1 MNSNFQMDALLEEKL
16 NDIDELIRSELEY
29 EPQSPTIL
37 NLQSLDF
44 MLNDPAYSP
53 EKIDAIFKS
62 PHNSPNEVNEV
73 EMEVQILDLKDVYD
87 KKTRRTFQGLEY
99 RLEDSEVT
107 VVLQASDEI
116 SSVRAFVQRCPEAA
130 IRTHDTIGPV
140 ELDINTSQSEALRR
154 VVSIDLGSVYKT
166 KDGDPVYWL
175 EKADVMQRNKW
186 ELIIVLDFSSGL
198 SGSVTSKPFR
208 VTTKAGYKAKD
219 KGDIDGGCSNVQRL
233 VRKITSPYG
242 RSVNDYD
249 DWERFRT
256 LSSPGHKE
264 KDGANALNEE
274 FKGFSLFVKDDHQP
288 LFEAKSEP
296 STKGKVSFQPDTLL
310 DKRMVTRYY
319 DRMQRIHHVDEQPDL
334 PGLLK
339 LVGSD
344 IDSNLADSPRR
355 RSTGHKSSDNDLWWA
370 CGRCFFERRK
380 KSTIKAH
387 VIQQVCQ
394 KTAEIKKSR
403 SNISKKKRQRHASW
417 DFGNESFKSY
427 SWKASLSV

>member
-53 EKIDAIFKS
+53 EKIDAILKS
-62 PHNSPNEVNEV
+62 PQNSPNEVNEV

-87 KKTRRTFQGLEY
+87 KKTRRTLQGLEY

-140 ELDINTSQSEALRR
+140 ELDINTLQSEALRR

-198 SGSVTSKPFR
+198 SGSVASKPFR

-219 KGDIDGGCSNVQRL
+219 KGDIDSGCSNVQRL

-242 RSVNDYD
+242 RSVSDYD

-274 FKGFSLFVKDDHQP
+274 FKGFSLFVKDEP

-296 STKGKVSFQPDTLL
+296 FTKGKVSFQPDTLL
-310 DKRMVTRYY
+310 DKRMVIRYY
-319 DRMQRIHHVDEQPDL
+319 NRMERIHHVDEQPDL